1 MGKKY
6 ECSFCKKAGVK
17 LWHPMEGNAPL
28 ICAKCA
34 EIRQSKILYNEYIW
48 SRDKRSAH
56 LTGRKK
62 VLPIWKVRKEGDVPS
77 YAGPNA
83 DGLPL
88 SYTTTL
94 IVDLEDKQKVPFIPA
109 NDSVNWAEL
118 PTT

>member
-34 EIRQSKILYNEYIW
+34 EIRQSKILYNEYAW

-56 LTGRKK
+56 LTGKKK
-62 VLPIWKVRKEGDVPS
+62 VLPIWAVNEKGEVPS
-77 YAGPNA
+77 YVGPNA
-83 DGLPL
+83 DGDPL
-88 SYTTTL
+88 SFTTTL
-94 IVDLEDKQKVPFIPA
+94 IIDVDDKKEVCFIPA
-109 NDSVNWAEL
+109 SEAENWQAL
-118 PTT
+118 PI